1 MTPDEARTVL
11 RAALDWRGEL
21 DCLRPFVMWK
31 PGEERIVLDGKFT
44 ALQLEAMATIMRS
57 SGDLR

>member
-1 MTPDEARTVL
+1 
-11 RAALDWRGEL
+11 
-21 DCLRPFVMWK
+21 MWK

-57 SGDLR
+57 SGA